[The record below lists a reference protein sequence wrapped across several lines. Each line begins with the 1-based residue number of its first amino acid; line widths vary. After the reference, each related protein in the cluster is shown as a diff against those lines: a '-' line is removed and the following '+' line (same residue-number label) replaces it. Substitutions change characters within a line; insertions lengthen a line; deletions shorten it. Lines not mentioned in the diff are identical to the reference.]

1 MSRALL
7 KSTSAVSSMT
17 LLSRV
22 MGFVRDMVLASAFG
36 AVAGFDAFLVAFKI
50 PNFMRRLFAE
60 GAFSQAFVPVLSEY
74 RQKRSQAEIQ
84 GFINY
89 VATALAVI
97 LLILV
102 VFAEILTPLLVMVF
116 APGFVHEPER
126 FGLAQQML
134 HITFP
139 YILLI
144 SLTAFAGAVAN
155 TYSSFA
161 VPAFTPTLFNIA
173 LIVAA
178 VVGSR
183 YFTHPIIVLAWGV
196 VAGGV
201 MQLAFQWPMLRKWQL
216 LPRFRLNWQDPG
228 VRRVMK
234 LMVPALFGVSV
245 AQLSLLVDTV
255 FASFLRVGSISWL
268 YYSDRIIYFPLGI
281 FGVAIATV
289 ILPHLSRKHADNSD
303 REFSEVL
310 DWGLRLMVMIGL
322 PAAVGILV
330 LAGPL
335 MATLFGYGKFNAFD
349 VVMGSRSLMAYAI
362 GLPAFML
369 IKVLAS
375 GFYSRQ
381 DIRTPVRIAVIAMI
395 TCMVLNGALIFP
407 LAHAGLALATS
418 LGSIVNAGLLGWILL
433 RRGIYRPRYDWGK
446 YVMRVLLANA
456 VLAALLLALSPALA
470 TWLDWRWYQR
480 GGCLALLMGIAIVG
494 YFSCLWL
501 SGMRW
506 RHFKVQTAD

>member
-1 MSRALL
+1 MSRALF

-17 LLSRV
+17 LLSRI
-22 MGFVRDMVLASAFG
+22 MGFVRDMVLASVFG

-74 RQKRSQAEIQ
+74 RQTRSETEVQD
-84 GFINY
+84 FVNH
-89 VATALAVI
+89 VASALAVA
-97 LLILV
+97 LLIIV
-102 VFAEILTPLLVMVF
+102 VFAEILTPLLVMLF
-116 APGFVHEPER
+116 APGFINEPER
-126 FGLAQQML
+126 FGLARQML
-134 HITFP
+134 QITFP

-144 SLTAFAGAVAN
+144 SLAAFAGAVAN
-155 TYSSFA
+155 TYGSFA

-173 LIVAA
+173 LIIAA
-178 VVGSR
+178 VVGSH
-183 YFTHPIIVLAWGV
+183 YFAHPIIVLAWGV
-196 VAGGV
+196 MAGGIV
-201 MQLAFQWPMLRKWQL
+201 QLAFQWPMLRKWQL
-216 LPRFRLNWQDPG
+216 LPRFRLNWEDPG

-245 AQLSLLVDTV
+245 AQLSLLVDTI

-268 YYSDRIIYFPLGI
+268 YYSDRIIYFPLGM

-289 ILPHLSRKHADNSD
+289 ILPHLSRKHASHSSG
-303 REFSEVL
+303 EFSEVL
-310 DWGLRLMVMIGL
+310 DWGLRLVVVIGL

-381 DIRTPVRIAVIAMI
+381 DIRTPVRIAVIAMT
-395 TCMVLNGALIFP
+395 TCMVLNGVLIFP

-418 LGSIVNAGLLGWILL
+418 LGAIVNAGLLGWILL
-433 RRGIYRPRYDWGK
+433 RREIYQPRYDWRK
-446 YVMRVLLANA
+446 YVARVLLANA
-456 VLAALLLALSPALA
+456 VLAVLLLILA
-470 TWLDWRWYQR
+470 PGLHTWLGWRWYQR
-480 GGCLALLMGIAIVG
+480 GSCLALLMGIAIVG
-494 YFSCLWL
+494 YFGCLWL

-506 RHFKVQTAD
+506 HHFKVQAAD